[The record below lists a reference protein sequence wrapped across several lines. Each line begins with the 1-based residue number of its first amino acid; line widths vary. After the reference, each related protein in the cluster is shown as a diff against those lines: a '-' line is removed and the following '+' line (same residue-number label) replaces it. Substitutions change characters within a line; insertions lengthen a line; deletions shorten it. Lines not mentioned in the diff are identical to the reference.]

1 MVCNSGGRSLTPMA
15 RRVIIY
21 PLLAAKKTK
30 KKPTLWSAV
39 RTRLSANIAAGIT
52 GLPPAMRTK
61 LNR

>member
-1 MVCNSGGRSLTPMA
+1 MA

-52 GLPPAMRTK
+52 GLPPAMLTK